1 MSSSGGGKNNQGDMS
16 LSVIIILLLLLFG
29 LIWAVTA
36 YSQIVLIP
44 WKGVRLFE
52 LAISFQWET
61 MVKLWHASVVTYD
74 ERFDYVNDRVWNAA
88 RFLSIPMA
96 YLTYRAF
103 KSVNFGWTM
112 ENHLPVIFGRFR
124 WLSLV
129 VELPKGLKVEKK
141 FPFFKFSAEPN
152 YLDVDF
158 PDGIEPLDFFAKY
171 REDLPER
178 LKKQLGPMIK
188 TKDKRI
194 VWADQY
200 AKDLAMECYKRIPD
214 KRPMP
219 EAKSWR
225 ENAWQDCVQNHRFER
240 TFALGM
246 LQAARDFGVM
256 SAMEVLYL
264 RKAAGMELK
273 KNNDGAFSFWRAVVS
288 FGGRCVY
295 AEGAGIVCHYYF
307 EKRLTDYLVTN
318 PNDKQVAHYL
328 RAQPW
333 IKNAL
338 DSFFDV
344 DNTVLN
350 APDVVALRK
359 AGLLRR

>member
-1 MSSSGGGKNNQGDMS
+1 MSSKNDQGDAT
-16 LSVIIILLLLLFG
+16 LSVIVFGMLILFG
-29 LIWAVTA
+29 MLWAVTA
-36 YSQIVLIP
+36 YSEIILIP
-44 WKGVRLFE
+44 WKALRLTE
-52 LAISFQWET
+52 LALSFQWGT
-61 MVKLWHASVVTYD
+61 LMKLWNANINTYD
-74 ERFDYVNDRVWNAA
+74 ARFDYINERVWFASRA
-88 RFLSIPMA
+88 LAIPMV
-96 YLTYRAF
+96 YFTFKAF
-103 KSVNFGWTM
+103 KSVNFMWNM
-112 ENHLPVIFGRFR
+112 EDHLQVIYQRFR

-129 VELPKGLKVEKK
+129 VELPKGIQFTKK
-141 FPFFKFSAEPN
+141 FPFVRLSIVPN
-152 YLDVDF
+152 FLDFEF
-158 PDGIEPLDFFAKY
+158 PEGIEPLDFFAKY

-188 TKDKRI
+188 TKDKKI
-194 VWADQY
+194 VWADKY
-200 AKDLAMECYKRIPD
+200 AYELAMECYKRIPD

-219 EAKSWR
+219 TAKSWR
-225 ENAWQDCVQNHRFER
+225 EQAWQTCVQNHRFER

-264 RKAAGMELK
+264 RKAAGLELK
-273 KNNDGAFSFWRAVVS
+273 NNNDGAFSFWRAIVS

-307 EKRLTDYLVTN
+307 EKGLTDYLVSN
-318 PNDKQVAHYL
+318 PNDRQVAHYL

>member
-1 MSSSGGGKNNQGDMS
+1 MSGGGKQDQGDMS
-16 LSVIIILLLLLFG
+16 LSVIVLALLAIFG
-29 LIWAVTA
+29 LIWAITA
-36 YSQIVLIP
+36 YAEIVLIP
-44 WKGVRLFE
+44 WKGIRLME
-52 LAISFQWET
+52 LALSFQWGT
-61 MVKLWHASVVTYD
+61 LIKLWDANIVTYD
-74 ERFDYVNDRVWNAA
+74 QRFDYVNDQVWWAA
-88 RFLSIPMA
+88 RFLAIPMA
-96 YLTYRAF
+96 YFTFKAF
-103 KSVNFGWTM
+103 KSVNFMWNM
-112 ENHLPVIFGRFR
+112 ENHIQVIYARFR

-129 VELPKGLKVEKK
+129 VEMPKGIQFMKK
-141 FPFFKFSAEPN
+141 FPFVRVSLEPN
-152 YLDVDF
+152 YLDVSF
-158 PDGIEPLDFFAKY
+158 PEGIEPLDFFAKY

-178 LKKQLGPMIK
+178 LKNQLGPMIK
-188 TKDKRI
+188 TKDKKI
-194 VWADQY
+194 VWADKY

-219 EAKSWR
+219 DAKSWR
-225 ENAWQDCVQNHRFER
+225 EQAWQNCVQNHRFER

-264 RKAAGMELK
+264 RKAAGLELQQ
-273 KNNDGAFSFWRAVVS
+273 NNEGAFNFWRAVVS

-295 AEGAGIVCHYYF
+295 SEGAGIICHYYF
-307 EKRLTDYLVTN
+307 EKGLTDYLVTN

-350 APDVVALRK
+350 APDVVSLKK